1 MRRGT
6 KISLIAII
14 AAITIFSLSCTGRK
28 VSGSGAE
35 KEIAKEQP
43 QSTPAPGEE
52 KRKLVFGAL
61 NKNKEPEKK
70 AVSPVTDLAPEDYP
84 VMLASLPSNAVMP
97 ADMVIGE
104 LQDVNS
110 LNSDLRDLNSRVR
123 DFFSA
128 AFKGEFD
135 NTQVKESSGEVIAQT
150 LAKSSYRGDVSVRLG
165 TFKIKKD
172 FLEIPVR
179 LLSKEG
185 RTDGSI
191 AVQKE
196 NDVWV
201 ISGLSMDLN
210 KLNEKYIP
218 AEEPYAPDSYMN
230 LQLEY

>member
-6 KISLIAII
+6 KIGLIAIV
-14 AAITIFSLSCTGRK
+14 AAITIFSLSCTGKK

-35 KEIAKEQP
+35 KDTVKEQP
-43 QSTPAPGEE
+43 QSPPAPGEE
-52 KRKLVFGAL
+52 KRKLVFGTL

-70 AVSPVTDLAPEDYP
+70 AVSPVTDLAPGDYA
-84 VMLASLPSNAVMP
+84 VTLASLPSNAVMP
-97 ADMVIGE
+97 ADTVIGE
-104 LQDVNS
+104 LQDSTS
-110 LNSDLRDLNSRVR
+110 LNSDLRDLNNRVR

-128 AFKGEFD
+128 AFRGEFD
-135 NTQVKESSGEVIAQT
+135 NTQVKESSAEVIAQT
-150 LAKSSYRGDVSVRLG
+150 IAKSSYKGDVSVRLG

-172 FLEIPVR
+172 FMEIPVR

-191 AVQKE
+191 AIQKE
-196 NDVWV
+196 NDVWL
-201 ISGLSMDLN
+201 ISGLSIDLN

-218 AEEPYAPDSYMN
+218 AEEPYEPDSYMN